1 MSVRVDIDVDDFMGE
16 CDSCDI
22 KEIIDWLVD
31 NDHLSKDGL
40 ILEASRN
47 MTFQESELLQNLKLI
62 REKYYQLSIDQ
73 LEAIKQI
80 AQ

>member
-1 MSVRVDIDVDDFMGE
+1 MSVRIDIDVDDFMDE
-16 CDSCDI
+16 CDSYDI

-40 ILEASRN
+40 ILSTSRN

-62 REKYYQLSIDQ
+62 REKYYSLSIEQ
-73 LEAIKQI
+73 LETIKQI
-80 AQ
+80 AS